1 MVRIPM
7 APFPPHRPGSVG
19 QRPIGGS
26 AERGDR
32 FLKGVQ
38 GDAVATAKKDM
49 PSGEMLDGEGGFAVW
64 AKAILAARSL
74 ELGALPMGLA
84 HNVRLKRPIKK
95 DQVVSYVD
103 VDLVNDRDVAAVRH
117 EIEDRFKPLK
127 SVAAQ

>member
-1 MVRIPM
+1 
-7 APFPPHRPGSVG
+7 
-19 QRPIGGS
+19 
-26 AERGDR
+26 
-32 FLKGVQ
+32 
-38 GDAVATAKKDM
+38 
-49 PSGEMLDGEGGFAVW
+49 
-64 AKAILAARSL
+64 
-74 ELGALPMGLA
+74 LGALPMGLA